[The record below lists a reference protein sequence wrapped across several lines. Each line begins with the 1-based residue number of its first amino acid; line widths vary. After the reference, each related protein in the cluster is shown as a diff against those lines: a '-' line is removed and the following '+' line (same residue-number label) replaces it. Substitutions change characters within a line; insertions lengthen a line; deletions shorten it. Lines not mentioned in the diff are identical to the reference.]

1 MVAIGGEVVVS
12 GHNDKDQLWHIG
24 VNKPVDDSTHM
35 ENELQ
40 TVLSITDHAMATS
53 GNYRNFYYQN
63 GKKYA
68 HTIDPRTGYPVQHSL
83 LSATVIADNC
93 ATADAYATSF
103 MVLGVD
109 GAKEVLLR
117 HPELMA
123 YLIYVDEDG
132 QMAVWS
138 SPALKDYEQ

>member
-1 MVAIGGEVVVS
+1 
-12 GHNDKDQLWHIG
+12 
-24 VNKPVDDSTHM
+24 
-35 ENELQ
+35 
-40 TVLSITDHAMATS
+40 
-53 GNYRNFYYQN
+53 
-63 GKKYA
+63 
-68 HTIDPRTGYPVQHSL
+68 
-83 LSATVIADNC
+83 
-93 ATADAYATSF
+93 